1 MRVFGGKVMKDT
13 LIPIG
18 MMAEMNHTTI
28 ATLRLY
34 DQLGLL
40 KPKYV
45 DEETKYRY
53 YDVQQNARLDM
64 IAYMKELGMSLQEIQ
79 KVLESQDIEII
90 ESILAKKN
98 EQIHQEMNDLKLKH
112 DAIERSISS
121 IEHYRTAPT
130 PGVPI
135 LQYMDRRYIW
145 KMKCT
150 ENFYLGNIMDYEK
163 SLAEL
168 RSRLMENGFSYIHT
182 YNVGT
187 SISYENIST
196 MRLVPDNIFVFVQS
210 QSYKSRN
217 DVDIVDSG
225 MYACIYANDYD
236 SELPSI
242 KKLLYFCKENNYEI
256 CGDYICEVLTEFN
269 VFDTNQRSMFMRLQV
284 PVKFR

>member
-1 MRVFGGKVMKDT
+1 MKDQ

-18 MMAEMNHTTI
+18 MMAEMNHITI

-53 YDVQQNARLDM
+53 YDIAQNARLDM

-79 KVLESQDIEII
+79 QVLALQDLDVI

-98 EQIHQEMNDLKLKH
+98 EQIHQELNDLKLKH
-112 DAIERSISS
+112 DAIERSITS

-130 PGVPI
+130 PGIPI

-150 ENFYLGNIMDYEK
+150 ENFYLGNIADYEK
-163 SLAEL
+163 SLSEL
-168 RSRLMENGFSYIHT
+168 RANLLEHGFSYIHT

-187 SISYENIST
+187 SISYENISC
-196 MRLVPDNIFVFVQS
+196 MRLVPDSIFVFVQN

-225 MYACIYANDYD
+225 LYACIYASQYD
-236 SELPSI
+236 DELPYM
-242 KKLLYFCKENNYEI
+242 KKLLYFCKENHYEI

-269 VFDTNQRSMFMRLQV
+269 VFDNNQRSMFMRLQV